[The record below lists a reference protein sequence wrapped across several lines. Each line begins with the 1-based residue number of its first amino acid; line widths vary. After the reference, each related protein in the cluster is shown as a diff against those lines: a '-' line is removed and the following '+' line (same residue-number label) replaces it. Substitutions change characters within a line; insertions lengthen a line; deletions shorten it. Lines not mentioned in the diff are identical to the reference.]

1 MVGGE
6 VVNALLEQGYLVKV
20 GSSEGVL
27 FARSAYEA
35 ALSKLVTYL
44 REHDRMTVAEARDV
58 IGTSRKYILP
68 LLEHMD
74 SLHITRRQGDER
86 IPGIL
91 PASW

>member
-6 VVNALLEQGYLVKV
+6 IVNALLEQGHLVKV
-20 GSSEGVL
+20 GSGEGVL
-27 FARSAYEA
+27 FVRSAYEA

-44 REHDRMTVAEARDV
+44 CEHDRMTVAEARDV

-74 SLHITRRQGDER
+74 ALRITRRQGDER
-86 IPGIL
+86 TLGTFH
-91 PASW
+91 